1 MDSPSPSAFLERWRA
16 QGRVTSIE
24 GQDVFWVERGP
35 ATGPV
40 VLLLH
45 GFLHSSWTWRRN
57 LQALADQGLRAV
69 ALDLPGMG
77 LSGRTRGDHSI
88 AGYARV
94 GLALLDHLGA
104 SAAHAVV
111 GNSLGGA
118 VALRMHLDA
127 PERAPRLALSCAVG
141 PPLRPLPGATV
152 FGRRGMG
159 GAFAATFG
167 NRRAV
172 RLVLQRMAYKRI
184 AVDNATLAGVWPA
197 SGFRGTRHTV
207 AALAR
212 TTPRASREMFQRLGG
227 VTAPAL
233 VVWGAHDGIL
243 PLRYGRLLAS
253 KLPDAQFEVFDDCGH
268 LPHEEDPDRFDALLR
283 GFLARPRGRG

>member
-1 MDSPSPSAFLERWRA
+1 MDSPATFLERWRA
-16 QGRVTSIE
+16 EGRATSV
-24 GQDVFWVERGP
+24 GGRDVFWVERGP

-57 LQALADQGLRAV
+57 LEALADQGLRAV

-77 LSGRTRGDHSI
+77 LSGRGPGDHSI
-88 AGYARV
+88 AGYAQV

-118 VALRMHLDA
+118 VAIQMHLEA
-127 PERAPRLALSCAVG
+127 PRRAPRLALSCAVG
-141 PPLRPLPGATV
+141 PPLRPPPGGAI
-152 FGRRGMG
+152 FGRPGMG
-159 GAFAATFG
+159 AAFSATFG
-167 NRRAV
+167 NRAAV
-172 RLVLQRMAYKRI
+172 RIVLERMAYKRI

-212 TTPRASREMFQRLGG
+212 NAPGATREMFRRLGG
-227 VTAPAL
+227 VTAPTL
-233 VVWGAHDGIL
+233 IVWGAHDGVL

-253 KLPDAQFEVFDDCGH
+253 RLPDVQFEVFDDCGH
-268 LPHEEDPDRFDALLR
+268 LPHEEDPDRFDDLLR
-283 GFLARPRGRG
+283 GFLARPCGRG